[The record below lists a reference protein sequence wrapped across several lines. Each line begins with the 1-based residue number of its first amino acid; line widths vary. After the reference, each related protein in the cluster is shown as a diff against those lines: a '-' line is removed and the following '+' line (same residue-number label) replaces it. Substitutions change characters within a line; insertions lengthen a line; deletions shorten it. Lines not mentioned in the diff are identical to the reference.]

1 VTLFCYCMS
10 TNLISNCVQV
20 LADEP
25 LKENV
30 RFLLRKVFLTLSHFG
45 IIFCF
50 DVPFPMILMQK
61 ECGSKFFQNA
71 IDVSSKFDSQYTYF
85 LTFSAIQH
93 SHLGLGYPCNSFLVY
108 NDRSRLSELPQKEDT
123 NRILMLHA
131 SAAI

>member
-1 VTLFCYCMS
+1 MS
-10 TNLISNCVQV
+10 TNLISNCVYV
-20 LADEP
+20 IADEP
-25 LKENV
+25 LSENV

-45 IIFCF
+45 IIFF
-50 DVPFPMILMQK
+50 FEMPFPMILMHK
-61 ECGSKFFQNA
+61 ECRSKFFQNA
-71 IDVSSKFDSQYTYF
+71 IDVSSNFASQYTYF

-93 SHLGLGYPCNSFLVY
+93 SHLELGYSCNSFLVH